1 MAKKKEEQQEDSGE
15 SEVVE
20 KIQAKQT
27 APVEGLDTVVYVDA
41 SKKLRKKYGKV
52 ADISIKIRDPFI
64 PNPIEQ
70 EIRDN
75 LSKSRMITA
84 SELALKYNIRISA
97 MKKLFKQLESEG
109 LLKCIGGNSRIKM
122 YTPTRTK

>member
-1 MAKKKEEQQEDSGE
+1 MAKKKQETVEEAQNDDSEETVQVKTQE
-15 SEVVE
+15 
-20 KIQAKQT
+20 
-27 APVEGLDTVVYVDA
+27 PVEGIDTVVYIEA

-70 EIRDN
+70 EIRDA
-75 LSKSRMITA
+75 LPKYKLLTA

-97 MKKLFKQLESEG
+97 IKKLFKQFESEG
-109 LLKCIGGNSRIKM
+109 LIKCLGGNSRLKM
-122 YTPTRTK
+122 YTSLVSK